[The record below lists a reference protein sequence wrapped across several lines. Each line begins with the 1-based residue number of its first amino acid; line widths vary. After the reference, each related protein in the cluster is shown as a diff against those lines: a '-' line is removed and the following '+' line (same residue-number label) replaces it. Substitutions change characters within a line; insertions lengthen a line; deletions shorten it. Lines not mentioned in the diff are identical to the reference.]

1 MRVRTLTLD
10 GTIRYHLPNTADE
23 IHGYECGCKAFYEM
37 PTSMQLL
44 VQLLA
49 KGWSY
54 ESDLHYLLVTQFAL
68 RSMKAKIRSVLLLE
82 PPLVMGANKSDT
94 VGFPTQV

>member
-1 MRVRTLTLD
+1 MNLTGRNVL
-10 GTIRYHLPNTADE
+10 HVPNTANE
-23 IHGYECGCKAFYEM
+23 IHGYECGCEAFYEM

-49 KGWSY
+49 KCAQGWSY
-54 ESDLHYLLVTQFAL
+54 ESDVSYLLVTQFAL

-82 PPLVMGANKSDT
+82 PPWFMGANKSDT
-94 VGFPTQV
+94 GGFPTQV